1 MTKLRV
7 GSLFSGIG
15 GFELGLEQAG
25 MEVAWQVEIEPYAR
39 RVLAKHWPDVP
50 RWDDVRTFPPDPV
63 EDWAVDLVCGGFPC
77 QPVSLAGQQKGEEDE
92 RWLWD
97 DMRRVCDTLK
107 PRWVLAENVPGLLSA
122 SDGLGRRGAL
132 FGGVVRD
139 LASLG
144 YVVEWHCLPAG
155 GPGGVGAPHKRL
167 RVWIIGHLPD
177 AESLRR
183 FKSSDGAGQEQARPG
198 GAGQVPDAD
207 ARGRGTKGSGL
218 RQGEPQ
224 QQRGGRSPDP
234 RDQNAPDADSTG
246 RQGHFRLSVS
256 DVEEGQIGGSGLQLL
271 GSYPVSKRAQ
281 SGDGRREDAVHV
293 NAFRQVVGPAG
304 DCGWWSTQCRLG
316 RATHGLPDG
325 VDECR
330 GWECGVDRVTTGQA
344 NRVARLK
351 GLGNAVVPQ
360 VVELIGRAILEAEA
374 AQ

>member
-1 MTKLRV
+1 MSKLRV

-15 GFELGLEQAG
+15 GFELGLERAG

-77 QPVSLAGQQKGEEDE
+77 QPVSLAGHQKGEEDE

-122 SDGLGRRGAL
+122 CDGLGRRGAL
-132 FGGVVRD
+132 FGGVLRD

-177 AESLRR
+177 AEDTNEPTSKDSGRTDEQKLGGGGGRADVPDAVSEPARMEEHRGGRQGRPRAGARKSAILRCG
-183 FKSSDGAGQEQARPG
+183 DGATGPEGYRAGGQD
-198 GAGQVPDAD
+198 VPDAD
-207 ARGRGTKGSGL
+207 NARRLEQRPAITIRAEQFAVERG
-218 RQGEPQ
+218 
-224 QQRGGRSPDP
+224 
-234 RDQNAPDADSTG
+234 
-246 RQGHFRLSVS
+246 
-256 DVEEGQIGGSGLQLL
+256 
-271 GSYPVSKRAQ
+271 
-281 SGDGRREDAVHV
+281 
-293 NAFRQVVGPAG
+293 
-304 DCGWWSTQCRLG
+304 GWWSPQCRLG
-316 RATHGLPDG
+316 RDTHGLPDG

-374 AQ
+374 ADG

>member
-1 MTKLRV
+1 MSRLRV

-15 GFELGLEQAG
+15 GFELGLERAG

-77 QPVSLAGQQKGEEDE
+77 QPVSLAGHQKGEEDE

-132 FGGVVRD
+132 FGGVLRD

-177 AESLRR
+177 ADERR
-183 FKSSDGAGQEQARPG
+183 
-198 GAGQVPDAD
+198 
-207 ARGRGTKGSGL
+207 RGTKGSGL

-224 QQRGGRSPDP
+224 QQRGGRSPDR
-234 RDQNAPDADSTG
+234 RDQTAPDADNAI
-246 RQGHFRLSVS
+246 RL
-256 DVEEGQIGGSGLQLL
+256 EQR
-271 GSYPVSKRAQ
+271 RAITIRAEQ
-281 SGDGRREDAVHV
+281 F
-293 NAFRQVVGPAG
+293 AFERG
-304 DCGWWSTQCRLG
+304 GWWSAQCRLG
-316 RATHGLPDG
+316 RDAHGLPDG
-325 VDECR
+325 VDECG

-360 VVELIGRAILEAEA
+360 VVELIGRAILQAEA
-374 AQ
+374 AG